1 VDAETAPLGAPL
13 PQPPPPH
20 RQARRRLPERPQ
32 VSAAAPTQPDSPAP
46 PDGLQQSDEN
56 VAIARRDWDKEWKHP
71 FLVALARTRNASAAA
86 RAVGVN
92 RQYAYEE
99 RLADRAFM
107 AAWREALDVGADL
120 LEQVAW
126 RRGTVGEPV
135 RVVTTKTKRD
145 GQGAVVEEEVVVR
158 ETTRVSDRL
167 LEVQLRAARPEV
179 YGDRLTLAGDPDA
192 PVQVE
197 VGPRVRTVERLAQLW
212 EIAREAGLPADVP
225 ARGELPATG
234 A

>member
-1 VDAETAPLGAPL
+1 MT
-13 PQPPPPH
+13 
-20 RQARRRLPERPQ
+20 
-32 VSAAAPTQPDSPAP
+32 AAAPTEPDN
-46 PDGLQQSDEN
+46 PDGPPSDEN
-56 VAIARRDWDKEWKHP
+56 VAIARRDWGKEWKHP

-86 RAVGVN
+86 RAVGIN

-99 RLADRAFM
+99 RVADREFA

-135 RVVTTKTKRD
+135 RKVTTRTKRD
-145 GQGAVVEEEVVVR
+145 HAGEVVEQETTIV

-167 LEVQLRAARPEV
+167 LEVQLRAAKPEV
-179 YGDRLTLAGDPDA
+179 YGDRLTLAGDPGA

-197 VGPRVRTVERLAQLW
+197 LGPRERTTERIAELW
-212 EIAREAGLPADVP
+212 RIAAEAGLAPPPPA
-225 ARGELPATG
+225 ELPPAG
-234 A
+234 